1 MATPEACNQIVDN
14 LFKVL
19 VDGYKHDYIGEKI
32 SQLDHCLQAAAQ
44 AVDAGADDET
54 VLGAL
59 LHDIGQFPIEKEQKR
74 IMCDASALAE
84 LDPSAV
90 EKGGEKQSISVGVT
104 GHERI
109 GGQYLRR
116 LGFSDKVAQLVEA
129 HVAVKRYLTGKDAT
143 YYDGLSAAS
152 KMSLKYQGGPFTPE
166 QVKEFEQDP
175 LFKLKVQVRQWD
187 DAAKVVGLKVPDLES
202 YRDMAVNHLLQQSA
216 AVKAA

>member
-1 MATPEACNQIVDN
+1 M
-14 LFKVL
+14 
-19 VDGYKHDYIGEKI
+19 
-32 SQLDHCLQAAAQ
+32 
-44 AVDAGADDET
+44 
-54 VLGAL
+54 LGAL
-59 LHDIGQFPIEKEQKR
+59 LHDIGQFPIGKEQKR

-90 EKGGEKQSISVGVT
+90 EKSGERQSISVGVT

-152 KMSLKYQGGPFTPE
+152 KMSLKYQ
-166 QVKEFEQDP
+166 
-175 LFKLKVQVRQWD
+175 
-187 DAAKVVGLKVPDLES
+187 VPYCNLGTT
-202 YRDMAVNHLLQQSA
+202 
-216 AVKAA
+216 